1 MSHDPEM
8 TSISEEMGERAGEGG
23 GGGREGGES
32 LEEED
37 AITKEL
43 GTLAIA
49 PTDSRRGSLEEDRSI

>member
-1 MSHDPEM
+1 M
-8 TSISEEMGERAGEGG
+8 TSISEEVGGRGAGEGG
-23 GGGREGGES
+23 RGGNGVGSRENVG
-32 LEEED
+32 EEE